1 MPATDEKEIVSPGQS
16 EPAAHQVSTEA
27 NSSERAPGLLG
38 GRCSARESPRLGLEG
53 GGWENMPRG

>member
-16 EPAAHQVSTEA
+16 EPAEHQVSTEA

-38 GRCSARESPRLGLEG
+38 RWRSACEPPSQGLERE
-53 GGWENMPRG
+53 GW